1 MKVKGMESKLL
12 ADVNPNLLMKHTEY
26 ISSFDRESGS
36 DGEWQA
42 AKYFEEVMTGYGL
55 DVQIKSIENL
65 ISLPISAE
73 ITLGDGRKVPCITQ
87 SYAASAK
94 PGGLKEKAVFYP
106 ECMDVKGKIAVLKG
120 LASPGACY
128 DLERMGAVGLI
139 FINGGDY
146 PHNMAISPIWG
157 MPVPESIDLLG
168 KIPVVSVT
176 KKNGELLLNYLE
188 NGSKEVTIE
197 SEVHTDFRQVPLCI
211 ANLKAAAPTN
221 RYVLFNGHVDSWHKG
236 ATDNATAN
244 AAILEIA
251 RVLKDYRDLIN
262 INVRFVWWSGHSNG
276 RYSGSNWY
284 ADHNWEDIHENAVLN
299 VNIDAIGAAGST
311 SYRSVDSSAQCFR
324 LGFEV
329 IKEMTGQE
337 PRYSRI
343 QRNGD
348 QSFWGHGVPSLFQI
362 LSLQPE
368 SAQGKDTFVP
378 GLPWYWH
385 TTEDKFE
392 YVGKE
397 KLTLDTKI
405 YLASIWRFIS
415 QPVLP
420 FFFTDMGQEI
430 LANLDDWQK
439 AAGQAFDLSPLKEKA
454 MVLNRM
460 FHDLD
465 NEISRVNEMEKL
477 SEADKVNASNLNDCI
492 MSLNRIIIPVHYC
505 RKSPF
510 EADLALSAKPFPG
523 LTGLEKLS
531 AVDHNSIEFKALE
544 RQLVRERNRIYHYL
558 KETIDLIKNWQDN
571 RSNIS

>member
-12 ADVNPNLLMKHTEY
+12 ASVDPDLLMKHTEY

-36 DGEWQA
+36 EGEWQA
-42 AKYFEEVMTGYGL
+42 ARYFEEVMTGYGL
-55 DVQIKSIENL
+55 DVHVKSIENL

-73 ITLGDGRKVPCITQ
+73 ITLDDGRKVPCITQ
-87 SYAASAK
+87 SYAVSTE
-94 PGGLKEKAVFYP
+94 PGGLKGKAVFYP
-106 ECMDVKGKIAVLKG
+106 ECPDVKGKIAILKG
-120 LASPGACY
+120 LASPSACY
-128 DLERMGAVGLI
+128 NLERMGALGLI

-157 MPVPESIDLLG
+157 MPVPETIELLG

-176 KKNGELLLNYLE
+176 KKNGELLLNYIADE
-188 NGSKEVTIE
+188 SKEILIE
-197 SEVHTDFRQVPLCI
+197 SEVQAEFKQVPLCI
-211 ANLKAAAPTN
+211 ADLKAAMPTN
-221 RYVLFNGHVDSWHKG
+221 RYILFNGHVDSWHKG

-251 RVLKDYRDLIN
+251 RVLKDYRDKLK

-299 VNIDAIGAAGST
+299 VNIDAIGAGGST
-311 SYRSVDSSAQCFR
+311 SYRTVDSSAQCFR
-324 LGFEV
+324 LGYEV

-337 PRYSRI
+337 PSYSRI

-397 KLTLDTKI
+397 ELTLDTKI
-405 YLASIWRFIS
+405 YLASIWRFVS
-415 QPVLP
+415 QAALP
-420 FFFTDMGQEI
+420 FCFTDLGQEI
-430 LANLDDWQK
+430 LTNLEDWQK
-439 AAGQAFDLSPLKEKA
+439 AAGEAFDLSPLKEEA
-454 MVLNRM
+454 AALNQM
-460 FHDLD
+460 LPGLD
-465 NEISRVNEMEKL
+465 GEISRINKMENL
-477 SEADKVNASNLNDCI
+477 SEADKENADNINDCI
-492 MSLNRIIIPVHYC
+492 MSLNRILIPVHYC
-505 RKSPF
+505 SKSLF
-510 EADLALSAKPFPG
+510 ETDLALPMKPFPG
-523 LTGLEKLS
+523 LTDLEKLT
-531 AVDHNSIEFKALE
+531 AMNRNSLEFKMLE
-544 RQLVRERNRIYHYL
+544 RQLIRERNRIFHSF
-558 KETIDLIKNWQDN
+558 KEAVALIKACNN
-571 RSNIS
+571 RSNLS